1 MATSVLLGT
10 RSDADEPRTKNL
22 YMTTA
27 ARRTHVFVVRMWE
40 EPRGIGDGPA
50 VWRGSAEQATDQK
63 QIYFDRFSV
72 LTSFLV
78 ESTGATAMMRDRNGN

>member
-1 MATSVLLGT
+1 MLGT

-22 YMTTA
+22 YMTTV

-40 EPRGIGDGPA
+40 EPRGIEIGPA
-50 VWRGSAEQATDQK
+50 VWRGSAERVTDQK
-63 QIYFDRFSV
+63 EIYFDRLSV

-78 ESTGATAMMRDRNGN
+78 ESTGAAAMMRDRNGNQANGR

>member
-1 MATSVLLGT
+1 
-10 RSDADEPRTKNL
+10 
-22 YMTTA
+22 MTTA

-50 VWRGSAEQATDQK
+50 VWRGSAERATDQK

>member
-1 MATSVLLGT
+1 MLGT

-22 YMTTA
+22 YMTTV

-40 EPRGIGDGPA
+40 EPRGIEIGPA
-50 VWRGSAEQATDQK
+50 VWRGSAERVTDQK
-63 QIYFDRFSV
+63 EIYFDRFSV

-78 ESTGATAMMRDRNGN
+78 ESTGAAAMMRDRNGN